1 MTEIQVNESVVP
13 ALVGVNN
20 SNLKLFQLHLG
31 VNISNI
37 GGLFRITGN
46 NSTLAKEI
54 LESMATIAAKREL
67 VQEDVANAINL
78 ALRQHTET
86 IAQTVGNIVHIGGRA
101 KDLRFKNANQ
111 AKYFHAM
118 KTHDLNFAIGTAGT
132 GKTFLAIAAG
142 LHHLLNKNVERLILT
157 RPAVEAGEALGFLPG
172 DIEEK
177 ITPYLQPM
185 YDALNILLNANHLNK
200 LLETQTIEI
209 APLAFMR
216 GRTLNNSFIVLDEAQ
231 NTTVAQMKMF
241 LTRLGQGSKMVI
253 TGDLTQADLP
263 KHQTNGLRNA
273 TEILNKIDGV
283 HFTKFTNEDVV
294 RHRLIQDIVEAYDKH
309 EHEHEHKHEQSKTN
323 RQPPTR

>member
-20 SNLKLFQLHLG
+20 SNLKLFKTHLG
-31 VNISNI
+31 VNINNI

-46 NSTLAKEI
+46 NSAIAKEI
-54 LESMATIAAKREL
+54 LESMAIIAAKREL
-67 VQEDVANAINL
+67 VQEDVANALNL
-78 ALRQHTET
+78 ALRQQPGN

-101 KDLRFKNANQ
+101 KDLRLKNANQ
-111 AKYFHAM
+111 SKYFHAM

-142 LHHLLNKNVERLILT
+142 LHHLLNKDVERLILT

-185 YDALNILLNANHLNK
+185 YDALHTLLNTNQLNK

-273 TEILNKIDGV
+273 TEILNKIEGV
-283 HFTKFTNEDVV
+283 HFTQFTNEDVV

-309 EHEHEHKHEQSKTN
+309 ENEHAQSNTN
-323 RQPPTR
+323 RKPTR